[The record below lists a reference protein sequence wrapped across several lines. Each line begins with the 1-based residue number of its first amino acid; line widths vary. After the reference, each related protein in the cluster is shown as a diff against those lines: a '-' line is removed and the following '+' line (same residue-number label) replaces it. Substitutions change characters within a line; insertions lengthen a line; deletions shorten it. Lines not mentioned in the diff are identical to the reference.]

1 MEVPLCQETFFSSAP
16 SVSQSHVLLGGN
28 VSRLVNQIQGLP
40 WWLSIK
46 ESTCQC
52 RRYRLNPW
60 VRKIPWRRKW
70 QHTPVFLTG
79 KSHGWGSLTGYTP
92 WGRKRVGPD
101 WVSKPQQQTRSK
113 SGQASGTYSLQNTL
127 FILVIMVPKVT
138 ASIVP
143 VCIVLGSWLQ
153 MPAKMLWYHFFLNNF
168 NIV

>member
-1 MEVPLCQETFFSSAP
+1 MEVPLCLETFFSSAP
-16 SVSQSHVLLGGN
+16 SVSQSHMLLGGN

-40 WWLSIK
+40 WWLSSK
-46 ESTCQC
+46 ESACQC
-52 RRYRLNPW
+52 RRHRFNPW

-70 QHTPVFLTG
+70 QHTPVFFLENPMDGGAWQATLPGVAKESDLTECLNHHNKPDPSQG
-79 KSHGWGSLTGYTP
+79 KLLELN
-92 WGRKRVGPD
+92 
-101 WVSKPQQQTRSK
+101 
-113 SGQASGTYSLQNTL
+113 SLQNTL